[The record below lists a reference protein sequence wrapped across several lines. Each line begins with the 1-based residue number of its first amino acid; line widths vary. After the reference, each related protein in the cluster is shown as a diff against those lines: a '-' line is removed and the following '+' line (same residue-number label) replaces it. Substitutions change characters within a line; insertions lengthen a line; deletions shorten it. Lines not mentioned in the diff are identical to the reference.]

1 MAKELKDMTEQETM
15 LFSLYADLE
24 YALVQEYEH
33 IPDADGISEHLR
45 KTVGWWSSQLHDLGL
60 LGTYHYENAQKM
72 ADGDDS
78 WVNS

>member
-33 IPDADGISEHLR
+33 MDVENISSHLR
-45 KTVGWWSSQLHDLGL
+45 KTVGWWSSKLHDLGL
-60 LGTYHYENAQKM
+60 LNDHDYDQAQKM

-78 WVNS
+78 WLNS

>member
-33 IPDADGISEHLR
+33 MDVENISFHLR

-60 LGTYHYENAQKM
+60 LNDRDYDQAQKM
-72 ADGDDS
+72 AYGDDS

>member
-33 IPDADGISEHLR
+33 MDIENISSHLR
-45 KTVGWWSSQLHDLGL
+45 KTVGWWSSQLRDLGL
-60 LGTYHYENAQKM
+60 LNDHDYGQAQKM

>member
-1 MAKELKDMTEQETM
+1 MTKHLKEMTEQETM

-33 IPDADGISEHLR
+33 MDVENISSHLR

-60 LGTYHYENAQKM
+60 LGDHDYDQAQKM